1 MTGFTRPKQAQTKD
15 KRSFPL
21 NVRVSD
27 KMLEA
32 LRAHAVRE
40 ERTVSNLAGRIL
52 NEWLTANEHLLPK
65 EQEEP
70 KNG

>member
-1 MTGFTRPKQAQTKD
+1 M
-15 KRSFPL
+15 